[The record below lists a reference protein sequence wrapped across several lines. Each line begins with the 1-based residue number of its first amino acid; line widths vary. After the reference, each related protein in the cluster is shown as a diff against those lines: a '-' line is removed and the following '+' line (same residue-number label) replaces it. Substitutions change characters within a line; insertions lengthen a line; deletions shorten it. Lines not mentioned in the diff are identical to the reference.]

1 MSMSGAL
8 AAMNPEA
15 AAIQRRRALADRL
28 MTQATQQDFRH
39 PLSIGATIA
48 QSLAGALT
56 GYRADQDEEARSTR
70 QREERQAILAPLMA
84 AMGGGDGGSA
94 PAPAMAASSPSA
106 PPQNGGNDF
115 LARLIQDES
124 GGRPDARNPRSTAT
138 GAAQFI
144 DGTWM
149 RFAQANPDRF
159 QGMGRDQIL
168 AARNDPNLSREAAD
182 WYRRENLAA
191 LAAQGLPANDGTAGL
206 AHRFGAGGAA
216 SLLRADPSAPIAG
229 IVGQQVM
236 TANPDL
242 ANRTAG
248 DVVQRYAQR
257 FGGGSPAPQQTAA
270 PQQQRP
276 DQSAAM
282 RGLILQAA
290 MSDDPALQRLAPML
304 AQMGQRDQPNP
315 VTVAP
320 GATLFDPRTRQ
331 PIFTAP
337 ERPQRSEP
345 PSGYRFAADGRLEA
359 IPGGPADSSRGGG
372 PFSGSGMD
380 AQANNI
386 ALRLAPR
393 IRDGSAT
400 PEEQMIYQ
408 RAYTHLSGRTLQFI
422 TDPTD
427 PAGTRQIGVRVPGDT
442 GDLPP
447 PPSMGAQP
455 APAGGG
461 AAATVPASGGQN
473 DAAAAPAVPGAIPGL
488 ERVTP
493 PPAGFR
499 RTADGSTL
507 EAIPG
512 GPQDQTRQPLTE
524 TAARSNMF
532 GQAMQNAEDILGQI
546 RVPSNT
552 AIIAWRN
559 APEAAVN
566 MALPENDQRYFNALR
581 QFAAGI
587 LRKET
592 GAAFT
597 AQELL
602 DVQSRFFPMPGDS
615 PTVQAQKAQARRI
628 AIEAMRAEVPGGF
641 RGLPQTTGPGGQGT
655 AEPPSRVIQYDARG
669 RRVQ

>member
-28 MTQATQQDFRH
+28 MAQATQQDFRS
-39 PLSIGATIA
+39 PLSIGATVA

-84 AMGGGDGGSA
+84 AMGGGEGGSA
-94 PAPAMAASSPSA
+94 PAPAMAASTPSA

-206 AHRFGAGGAA
+206 AHRFGAAGAA
-216 SLLRADPSAPIAG
+216 SLLRADPNAPIAG

-290 MSDDPALQRLAPML
+290 MSDDPALQRLAPLL
-304 AQMGQRDQPNP
+304 AQMGAREDRTQ
-315 VTVAP
+315 TVAP
-320 GATLFDPRTRQ
+320 GSFIMRNGQIVGQVPAAPPQPSEIERLIPRWRELSALGERATPEQVAERDILSRRLGGAGVTVNNNTNNQPDNVFNRNLAEVTTRRIAELQPQAQTAAESIRTAQRVQALLNDGVIAGTGAGAREAIERAFVTAGLVDGQRVANTGQLMAELAGATLS
-331 PIFTAP
+331 AAGGL
-337 ERPQRSEP
+337 
-345 PSGYRFAADGRLEA
+345 SGPTSDRDILFLREVV
-359 IPGGPADSSRGGG
+359 GG
-372 PFSGSGMD
+372 
-380 AQANNI
+380 NI
-386 ALRLAPR
+386 AL
-393 IRDGSAT
+393 T
-400 PEEQMIYQ
+400 PETIRRIVQVTSD
-408 RAYTHLSGRTLQFI
+408 RATRTLTEYNRIAEGIQSEPGVANASRQVFRPI
-422 TDPTD
+422 PIPT
-427 PAGTRQIGVRVPGDT
+427 V
-442 GDLPP
+442 
-447 PPSMGAQP
+447 
-455 APAGGG
+455 
-461 AAATVPASGGQN
+461 
-473 DAAAAPAVPGAIPGL
+473 DAAAAPRGQQQPQGTIPTPRSMEEMQALPPGSF
-488 ERVTP
+488 
-493 PPAGFR
+493 FR
-499 RTADGSTL
+499 APDGSL
-507 EAIPG
+507 
-512 GPQDQTRQPLTE
+512 R
-524 TAARSNMF
+524 
-532 GQAMQNAEDILGQI
+532 
-546 RVPSNT
+546 RVP
-552 AIIAWRN
+552 
-559 APEAAVN
+559 
-566 MALPENDQRYFNALR
+566 
-581 QFAAGI
+581 
-587 LRKET
+587 
-592 GAAFT
+592 
-597 AQELL
+597 
-602 DVQSRFFPMPGDS
+602 
-615 PTVQAQKAQARRI
+615 AR
-628 AIEAMRAEVPGGF
+628 
-641 RGLPQTTGPGGQGT
+641 
-655 AEPPSRVIQYDARG
+655 
-669 RRVQ
+669 